1 MPHKSK
7 RPEDMIPDDKSHF
20 EMGGKTIR
28 KGTMAAALT
37 NAEIVES
44 PDATVAEKQAAMET
58 IKELAPVL
66 KAFGLTKFLT
76 WKNPKIQA
84 IFDEME

>member
-1 MPHKSK
+1 MPHQVK

-28 KGTMAAALT
+28 KGTMAAALA

-44 PDATVAEKQAAMET
+44 PDATTAEKQAAMDT

-66 KAFGLTKFLT
+66 RAFGLTKFLT